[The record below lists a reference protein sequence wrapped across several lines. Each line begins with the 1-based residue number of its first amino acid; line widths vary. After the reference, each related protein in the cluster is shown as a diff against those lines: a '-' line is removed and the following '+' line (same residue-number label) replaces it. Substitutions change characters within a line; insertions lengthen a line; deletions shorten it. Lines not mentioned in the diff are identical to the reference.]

1 VTSETSMA
9 ATLSAQ
15 ELVET
20 TLQKSRADGCVVV
33 LEERRSVNLRWAANT
48 LTTNGVMNGRTLT
61 VISVIGESRGAAAGV
76 VSRSGVA
83 ADEDIEAIVRLS
95 EEAARAAG
103 PAEDAQP
110 LSDGAAVSGVGSFD
124 EEPGETSPAV
134 FASFAPALGDAF
146 GRARSADRELFG
158 FAEHGVATTY
168 LGATT
173 GARLRHQQ
181 PAGRVEL
188 TGKSNGRSRSTWVG
202 RATRDFADVDVGAL
216 EADVNRRLDWSAN
229 RIDLAPGR
237 YDTVLPPPAVADL
250 MIYLYWSAG
259 ARDAE
264 EGRSVFS
271 KPGGGTRIGEQ
282 LATRPLRLWSDPDAA
297 GLESIP
303 FVANTASTGS
313 SSVFDDALPLS
324 ATDWIHDGHLAAL
337 LQTRFSAE
345 LTGQPF
351 TPAIDNLLLG
361 EPGATGSVEDV
372 VRGVK
377 RGLLLTCLWYI
388 REVDPQ
394 TLLLT
399 GLTRDG
405 VFLIENG
412 EVVAGV
418 NNFRFNESPVDLLGR
433 VSALGG
439 TARTLPREW
448 NDWFTRTAMPPLR
461 IPDFN
466 MSTTS
471 EAQ

>member
-1 VTSETSMA
+1 MTV
-9 ATLSAQ
+9 SAQ
-15 ELVET
+15 DLVER
-20 TLQKSRADGCVVV
+20 TLRTSRADGCVVV
-33 LEERRSVNLRWAANT
+33 LEERRSANLRWAANT

-61 VISVIGESRGAAAGV
+61 VISVIGQSRGAAAGV
-76 VSRSGVA
+76 VSRSGLA
-83 ADEDIEAIVRLS
+83 EDQDIEAIVRLS
-95 EEAARAAG
+95 EDAARGAG

-110 LSDGAAVSGVGSFD
+110 LTDGASVRGASTFD
-124 EEPGETSPAV
+124 DEPGETPPAV

-146 GRARSADRELFG
+146 GRARSAQRELFG
-158 FAEHGVATTY
+158 FAEHDVTTTY
-168 LGATT
+168 LGSST
-173 GARLRHQQ
+173 GARLRHEQ
-181 PAGRVEL
+181 PAGRVEV
-188 TGKSNGRSRSTWVG
+188 TGKSDGRSRSTWVG
-202 RATRDFADVDVGAL
+202 RATRDFSDVDVGVL
-216 EADVNRRLDWSAN
+216 EAEVNRRLDWSAT
-229 RIDLAPGR
+229 RVDLDPGR
-237 YDTVLPPPAVADL
+237 YDTVLPPAAVADL

-259 ARDAE
+259 ARDAD

-271 KPGGGTRIGEQ
+271 KPGGGTRVGDQ
-282 LATRPLRLWSDPDAA
+282 LATRPLRLWSDPNAA

-303 FVANTASTGS
+303 FVAVTASTGS
-313 SSVFDDALPLS
+313 SSVFDNGLPLDP
-324 ATDWIHDGHLAAL
+324 TDWIRDGHLAAL
-337 LQTRFSAE
+337 LQSRFSAG
-345 LTGQPF
+345 LTGLPV

-372 VRGVK
+372 VQDVK

-405 VFLIENG
+405 VFLVENG

-433 VSALGG
+433 VSAIGS
-439 TARTLPREW
+439 TVRTLPREW

-466 MSTTS
+466 MSTAS
-471 EAQ
+471 GAQ

>member
-1 VTSETSMA
+1 MTV
-9 ATLSAQ
+9 SAQ
-15 ELVET
+15 ELVER
-20 TLQKSRADGCVVV
+20 TLGTSRADGCVVV
-33 LEERRSVNLRWAANT
+33 LEERHSANLRWAGNT
-48 LTTNGVMNGRTLT
+48 LTTNGVMNGRSLT
-61 VISVIGESRGAAAGV
+61 VISVIGESRGAASGV
-76 VSRSGVA
+76 VSRSGVTS
-83 ADEDIEAIVRLS
+83 DEDIEAVVRLS
-95 EEAARAAG
+95 EDAARAAG

-110 LSDGAAVSGVGSFD
+110 LSDGASVAGVSSFD
-124 EEPGETSPAV
+124 DEPGETSPTI
-134 FASFAPALGDAF
+134 FASLAPALGDAF
-146 GRARSADRELFG
+146 GRARSAQRELFG
-158 FAEHGVATTY
+158 FAEHDVTTTY
-168 LGATT
+168 LGAST
-173 GARLRHQQ
+173 GARLRHEQ
-181 PAGRVEL
+181 PAGRVEV
-188 TGKSNGRSRSTWVG
+188 TGKSDGRSRSTWVG

-216 EADVNRRLDWSAN
+216 EAEVNRRLDWSAT
-229 RIDLAPGR
+229 RVDLDPGR
-237 YDTVLPPPAVADL
+237 YDTVLPPAAVADL

-259 ARDAE
+259 ARDAD

-271 KPGGGTRIGEQ
+271 KPGGGTRVGDQ

-303 FVANTASTGS
+303 FVAVTASTGS
-313 SSVFDDALPLS
+313 SSVFDNGLPLGS
-324 ATDWIHDGHLAAL
+324 TDWIRDGHLAAL
-337 LQTRFSAE
+337 LQSRFSAE
-345 LTGQPF
+345 LTGLPV

-372 VRGVK
+372 VQDVE

-405 VFLIENG
+405 VFLVENG

-433 VSALGG
+433 VSAIGSTL
-439 TARTLPREW
+439 RTLPREW

-466 MSTTS
+466 MSTAS
-471 EAQ
+471 DAQ